1 MEIGVILTK
10 KEAEKIR
17 QRLSA
22 ISKRTDGDLK
32 VLNLCR
38 MIACDVNRGGR
49 RVSKN
54 NQPKLF

>member
-17 QRLSA
+17 QRLA
-22 ISKRTDGDLK
+22 VISRTSDRK

>member
-1 MEIGVILTK
+1 MEIGVIFTK

-17 QRLSA
+17 QRLA
-22 ISKRTDGDLK
+22 VISRTSDRK

-38 MIACDVNRGGR
+38 MICCDINRGGR